1 MLWKYGFDMALEL
14 ETGAYNSTLE
24 RKPDEEVQVRGLSVE
39 RRCQLSAAVS
49 WAPLAWGGTHLQRGH
64 GTEVLSFLA
73 YIHMSSEHGW
83 PGAVWQLSPHGKDML
98 TRWFTIH
105 DLNRDK
111 LLDRGELQ
119 SFFGPL
125 GDEAPHPFAQVGS

>member
-49 WAPLAWGGTHLQRGH
+49 
-64 GTEVLSFLA
+64 
-73 YIHMSSEHGW
+73 
-83 PGAVWQLSPHGKDML
+83 
-98 TRWFTIH
+98 
-105 DLNRDK
+105 
-111 LLDRGELQ
+111 
-119 SFFGPL
+119 
-125 GDEAPHPFAQVGS
+125 